1 MKVVN
6 LHISWQKNSLRMTRE
21 EAIREMNTMG
31 RQGASFVFVIS
42 YDMTDCMVWTM
53 DNVPQNVLFNF
64 RGVSNEGHEER
75 KSEGLGALVWDVKAE
90 SEDYYKKRFGIVRK
104 HLLRG
109 DSYLVNLTARMPV
122 ETNLSLRDIYNY
134 SKAKYKLWVKD
145 KMVCFSPETFLQI
158 RGGIISCCPMKGT
171 IRADAPNAREKLLA
185 DPKEIAEHAT
195 IVDLIRN
202 DLSII
207 ANQVSV
213 EDYRYVERLHTN
225 NGDIYQTSSRV
236 AGQLPKG
243 FESRL
248 GEIIFSQL
256 PAGSVTGAPKPMTCR
271 IIREAEDYERGFYTG
286 VMGYWRNGVLD
297 SAVMIRFIDTDGTH
311 LWFKAGGGVTA
322 KSDCHREYLETLEKI
337 YVPVT
342 ID

>member
-1 MKVVN
+1 MKVVI
-6 LHISWQKNSLRMTRE
+6 LHINWQNYSLRMTRE
-21 EAIREMNTMG
+21 QVIREMNTMG
-31 RQGASFVFVIS
+31 GQGVSFVFVIN
-42 YDMTDCMVWTM
+42 YDMTDCRVWTM
-53 DNVPQNVLFNF
+53 DDVPRNVLFNF
-64 RGVSNEGHEER
+64 RGVSNEGREER
-75 KSEGLGALVWDVKAE
+75 KHKGLGAIVWNVEAE
-90 SEDYYKKRFGIVRK
+90 SEDCYKKRFCIVRK

-109 DSYLVNLTARMPV
+109 DSYLVNLTARMRV
-122 ETNLSLRDIYNY
+122 ETNLSLLDIYNH
-134 SKAKYKLWVKD
+134 SEAKYKLWVKD

-158 RGGIISCCPMKGT
+158 RDGVISCCPMKGT

-185 DPKEIAEHAT
+185 DLKEIAEHAT

-207 ANQVSV
+207 ANKVNV
-213 EDYRYVERLHTN
+213 EDYRYIERLHTN
-225 NGDIYQTSSRV
+225 NGDIYQTSSRIT
-236 AGQLPKG
+236 GQLPKG
-243 FESRL
+243 FENRL

-286 VMGYWRNGVLD
+286 VMGYWHNCILD
-297 SAVMIRFIDTDGTH
+297 SAVMIRFLDTDGKS

-322 KSDCHREYLETLEKI
+322 QSDCHSEYLETLEKI
-337 YVPVT
+337 YVPIT